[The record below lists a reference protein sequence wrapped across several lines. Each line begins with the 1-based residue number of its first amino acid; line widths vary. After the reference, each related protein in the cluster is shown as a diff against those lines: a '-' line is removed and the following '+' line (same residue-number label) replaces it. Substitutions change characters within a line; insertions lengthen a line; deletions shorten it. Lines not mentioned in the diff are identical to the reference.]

1 MAYSFVQYTGNGS
14 TTDFNI
20 VFSDEPGIGSKPYL
34 SSGHLDI
41 YLGSGKQTS
50 GYTIDES
57 GATPK
62 VVFSPAPSSGT
73 IVKIQRVTPKTA
85 GGRLVDFQDGSILTE
100 ADLDNAAIQNLY
112 IAQEAQDVG
121 VGGIA
126 KSADN
131 TAWNADSLRI
141 ETLGTAVSDSDAVT
155 KGYVDGLALYG
166 GGTTNPQV
174 WKFTTTDATTSSF
187 TLASPSPSSLRNEVF
202 VVYVAG
208 LIQAPSSNDGV
219 TVRDYKVIESSG
231 AYVLVFETGAFPSNT
246 GNTNCPP
253 DATEIYVQNFGTTR
267 NVFDSPL
274 TLSANG
280 ATETPVTLKGA
291 VGQTAKLLEV
301 KNSDSVTKA
310 SIDDD
315 GDIVCTD
322 VAATG
327 NISATGLSGTTV
339 TTTGAMTAAGT
350 TTADGLVS
358 TAGITADTTVTA
370 GGAIKARKFSTSDWD
385 AAHAGQVRCAD
396 VLTDKV
402 VSGTLEA
409 SGATSLGTL
418 TTSDNATIGGDA
430 TVTGDLTVNGT
441 LSGFTLTPGGGNIW
455 ARVRFKADHAGT
467 ITVYDDEKFNVSS
480 VVKVTDDVADV
491 FFTTSRGHHL
501 YQTNLILT
509 ADTGSSGGG
518 HNTDDYHTLW
528 STPDSVYDH
537 SETFT
542 NKVRVTHGAGS
553 RTTSSGSDSSKWAM
567 CFVTVQ

>member
-1 MAYSFVQYTGNGS
+1 MAYSFVQYTGNG
-14 TTDFNI
+14 TDTDFNI

-73 IVKIQRVTPKTA
+73 VIKIQRVTPKTA

-131 TAWNADSLRI
+131 SAWNADSLRI

-219 TVRDYKVIESSG
+219 TVRDYKVVESSG

-301 KNSDSVTKA
+301 KNSDGVTKA

-327 NISATGLSGTTV
+327 DISATGLSGTTV

-350 TTADGLVS
+350 TTAAGLVS
-358 TAGITADTTVTA
+358 TAGITATTSITA
-370 GGAIKARKFSTSDWD
+370 VGTIKGRNFATTDYSPQHD
-385 AAHAGQVRCAD
+385 GQVRCAD
-396 VLTDKV
+396 VLTNKV
-402 VSGTLEA
+402 VSGQIT
-409 SGATSLGTL
+409 SDGATSLGTL

-441 LSGFTLTPGGGNIW
+441 LSGYTIEPGGGSIW
-455 ARVRFKADHAGT
+455 ARVYFKVTRDGT
-467 ITVYDDEKFNVSS
+467 ITVYSSEKFNVASVTKIDDDWCRITFDTTRSHHYHRTEWIYTSGYSHSGSS
-480 VVKVTDDVADV
+480 QH
-491 FFTTSRGHHL
+491 FNRG
-501 YQTNLILT
+501 
-509 ADTGSSGGG
+509 DTGNYYN
-518 HNTDDYHTLW
+518 HYTQPNTTYVDF
-528 STPDSVYDH
+528 
-537 SETFT
+537 E
-542 NKVRVTHGAGS
+542 HGASNMGS
-553 RTTSSGSDSSKWAM
+553 NSSYYYKGM
-567 CFVTVQ
+567 LTVV

>member
-301 KNSDSVTKA
+301 KNSDGVTKA

-327 NISATGLSGTTV
+327 DISATGFSGTTV
-339 TTTGAMTAAGT
+339 TTTGTMTAAGT
-350 TTADGLVS
+350 TTAAGLIS
-358 TAGITADTTVTA
+358 TSHITAETYVFAHGNITANGFATTGKVP
-370 GGAIKARKFSTSDWD
+370 
-385 AAHAGQVRCAD
+385 AHTGQVKCQD
-396 VLTDKV
+396 VKAEGTVDSEELV
-402 VSGTLEA
+402 VSGNT
-409 SGATSLGTL
+409 GTGTL
-418 TTSDNATIGGDA
+418 TTTGNATISGDA

-441 LSGFTLTPGGGNIW
+441 AVLQGIKGTHFCE
-455 ARVRFKADHAGT
+455 VRFKAAKWQGA
-467 ITVYDDEKFNVSS
+467 ITHIDSANWLNVASC
-480 VVKVTDDVADV
+480 VKLDND
-491 FFTTSRGHHL
+491 
-501 YQTNLILT
+501 T
-509 ADTGSSGGG
+509 ARI
-518 HNTDDYHTLW
+518 
-528 STPDSVYDH
+528 
-537 SETFT
+537 TFT
-542 NKVRVTHGAGS
+542 NAATHRLYATTGRYYDTHLGTYGGVSSTQHLAYVDVNHGAA
-553 RTTSSGSDSSKWAM
+553 TSQGTNGYKEIRM
-567 CFVTVQ
+567 VVY

>member
-208 LIQAPSSNDGV
+208 LVQAPSSNDGV

-301 KNSDSVTKA
+301 KNSDGVTKA

-339 TTTGAMTAAGT
+339 TTTGTITAGDALSGT
-350 TTADGLVS
+350 TASMSGTVDATGNITSAAHVKADRVYTTSNTDAEAGEIKGDSVTATG
-358 TAGITADTTVTA
+358 TVTGETA
-370 GGAIKARKFSTSDWD
+370 VI
-385 AAHAGQVRCAD
+385 
-396 VLTDKV
+396 
-402 VSGTLEA
+402 SGNT
-409 SGATSLGTL
+409 GTGTL
-418 TTSDNATIGGDA
+418 TTTGNATISGDA

-441 LSGFTLTPGGGNIW
+441 STLQGIKGTHFAECLFSINSWSG
-455 ARVRFKADHAGT
+455 A
-467 ITVYDDEKFNVSS
+467 ITYINQSDWINVSS
-480 VVKVTDDVADV
+480 VTKPTSTTTARVTFTVDAPHLYLNATRLVEVGGEYYDDESYGYLRQYGPRDNVGYLDV
-491 FFTTSRGHHL
+491 FHNGVSF
-501 YQTNLILT
+501 
-509 ADTGSSGGG
+509 SGAQAV
-518 HNTDDYHTLW
+518 T
-528 STPDSVYDH
+528 
-537 SETFT
+537 
-542 NKVRVTHGAGS
+542 VRVVV
-553 RTTSSGSDSSKWAM
+553 
-567 CFVTVQ
+567 F

>member
-14 TTDFNI
+14 TTDFDI

-208 LIQAPSSNDGV
+208 LVQAPSSNDGV

-301 KNSDSVTKA
+301 KNSDGVTKA

-339 TTTGAMTAAGT
+339 TTTGTITAGDALSGT
-350 TTADGLVS
+350 TASMSGTVDATGNITSAAHVKADRVYTTSNTDAEAGEIKGDSVTATG
-358 TAGITADTTVTA
+358 TVTGETA
-370 GGAIKARKFSTSDWD
+370 VI
-385 AAHAGQVRCAD
+385 
-396 VLTDKV
+396 
-402 VSGTLEA
+402 SGNT
-409 SGATSLGTL
+409 GTGTL
-418 TTSDNATIGGDA
+418 TTTGNATISGDA

-441 LSGFTLTPGGGNIW
+441 STLQGIKGTHFAECLFSINSWSG
-455 ARVRFKADHAGT
+455 A
-467 ITVYDDEKFNVSS
+467 ITYINQSDWINVSS
-480 VVKVTDDVADV
+480 VTKPTSTTTARVTFTTDAPHLHLNATRVIEVAGTYYDADDYLYPPQYGPRANVGYLDV
-491 FFTTSRGHHL
+491 FHNGTYHS
-501 YQTNLILT
+501 
-509 ADTGSSGGG
+509 GSQAV
-518 HNTDDYHTLW
+518 T
-528 STPDSVYDH
+528 
-537 SETFT
+537 
-542 NKVRVTHGAGS
+542 VRVVV
-553 RTTSSGSDSSKWAM
+553 
-567 CFVTVQ
+567 F

>member
-126 KSADN
+126 KNAGN

-208 LIQAPSSNDGV
+208 LVQAPSSNDGV

-301 KNSDSVTKA
+301 KNSDGVTKA

-339 TTTGAMTAAGT
+339 TTTGAITSGGALSGT
-350 TTADGLVS
+350 TSSMSGTVDATGNITSAAHVKADRVYTTSNTDAEAGEIKGDSVTATG
-358 TAGITADTTVTA
+358 TVTGETA
-370 GGAIKARKFSTSDWD
+370 VI
-385 AAHAGQVRCAD
+385 
-396 VLTDKV
+396 
-402 VSGTLEA
+402 SGNT
-409 SGATSLGTL
+409 GTGTL
-418 TTSDNATIGGDA
+418 TTTGNATISGDA
-430 TVTGDLTVNGT
+430 TVTGDMTVNGT
-441 LSGFTLTPGGGNIW
+441 LSGFTETPGTSNIW

-480 VVKVTDDVADV
+480 VVKD
-491 FFTTSRGHHL
+491 TSNTATINFLTNRTHHL
-501 YQTNLILT
+501 HHVSWVYTYDSHGTNVKHI
-509 ADTGSSGGG
+509 ADSI
-518 HNTDDYHTLW
+518 
-528 STPDSVYDH
+528 PV
-537 SETFT
+537 ETTYGTSDKLFT
-542 NKVRVTHGAGS
+542 NKVIIDHNAYTLTSDAGAD
-553 RTTSSGSDSSKWAM
+553 TSKWLMAV
-567 CFVTVQ
+567 VTIT